1 MFPILDSK
9 GMCVAFGGRVMDD
22 STPKY
27 LNSSETEA
35 YVKGRHLYGMF
46 QGRKAIREADQA
58 IVVEG
63 YMDLIACHQA
73 GVQNVAASCGTALT
87 TEQARLIRRSTNNVV
102 MLYDADKAGEA
113 ATLRG
118 LEIFLE
124 EGMDVKIVRLPEGHD
139 PDSYV
144 RQFGAGRFRSELA
157 EAKTLF
163 EYKLSLLKSR
173 HDTATLEGKVK
184 VANEMVALFQKVKNE
199 ILCSA
204 WIRELSKDL
213 SLPEEA
219 LVAEMRKGP
228 REAGPRAPEPKADP
242 TVLLEV
248 PLIEKQIVGVLLEL
262 PVLATTAR
270 EELRSEDFKHPLMRK
285 IAMRLLET
293 SELVTAARLITF
305 YQEEPD
311 AARVISLACAE
322 ADILADKKKAFADC
336 IAVMKRSRFKNR
348 LTGIRLEMAEAER
361 VGDRSRLDRLMRDFN
376 ELNRGMR
383 QIDEKK

>member
-1 MFPILDSK
+1 
-9 GMCVAFGGRVMDD
+9 
-22 STPKY
+22 
-27 LNSSETEA
+27 
-35 YVKGRHLYGMF
+35 
-46 QGRKAIREADQA
+46 
-58 IVVEG
+58 
-63 YMDLIACHQA
+63 
-73 GVQNVAASCGTALT
+73 VQNVVASCGTALT
-87 TEQARLIRRSTNNVV
+87 TEQARLIRRSTNNVI

-144 RQFGAGRFRSELA
+144 RQSGAGRFRSELA

-163 EYKLSLLKSR
+163 EYKLTLLKTKN
-173 HDTATLEGKVK
+173 DVTTLEGKVK

-199 ILCSA
+199 ILRSA
-204 WIRELSKDL
+204 WLRELSKEL

-219 LVAEMRKGP
+219 LAAEMKKGP
-228 REAGPRAPEPKADP
+228 RESGPRAPEAKAEP
-242 TVLLEV
+242 ETPLEV
-248 PLIEKQIVGVLLEL
+248 PLIEKQILGVLLEL
-262 PVLATTAR
+262 PALVATAR
-270 EELRSEDFKHPLMRK
+270 EELRAEDFKHMLVRK
-285 IAMRLLET
+285 IVTHVFEAAEP
-293 SELVTAARLITF
+293 VTAARLITF

-311 AARVISLACAE
+311 AARAISLACAE

-336 IAVMKRSRFKNR
+336 VLVMKRSRFKSR
-348 LTGIRLEMAEAER
+348 LTSLRLEMAEAEKA
-361 VGDRSRLDRLMRDFN
+361 GDRGRLDRLMRDFN